1 MFTFLEDIIDFF
13 KGSAWLVT
21 HLGKHS
27 PDAAKLQE
35 THLKDTFR
43 NPIHP
48 SDLIDKMHM
57 DLSVRH
63 NRRVEHH
70 GKDFWRARG
79 DVHPDEVIQ
88 DMHISQHTCL
98 EAEREAGRTQG
109 TKTSEAKSLY
119 DWLE

>member
-1 MFTFLEDIIDFF
+1 MSTFFAELIEFF
-13 KGSAWLVT
+13 KGSAWLMT
-21 HLGKHS
+21 HLGKQNAV
-27 PDAAKLQE
+27 AAKLQDIN
-35 THLKDTFR
+35 LKNSLRD
-43 NPIHP
+43 PIHP

-57 DLSVRH
+57 DLCVRH

-79 DVHPDEVIQ
+79 DVHPDEIIL

-98 EAEREAGRTQG
+98 QVEREAGRTQG
-109 TKTSEAKSLY
+109 TKTSDAKSLY

>member
-1 MFTFLEDIIDFF
+1 MFTVFEDIIDFF
-13 KGSAWLVT
+13 RGTAWIVT
-21 HLGKHS
+21 HLGKKNA
-27 PDAAKLQE
+27 DAMKLHDAQ
-35 THLKDTFR
+35 HKSAARDPL
-43 NPIHP
+43 HP
-48 SDLIDKMHM
+48 NDVIDKMHM

-70 GKDFWRARG
+70 GKDFWKARG

-88 DMHISQHTCL
+88 DMHISQHSCL
-98 EAEREAGRTQG
+98 ENERELGRTQG